1 MSWVSPQD
9 ILDRWVGAGAPDD
22 LDLVQA
28 LIEDAEAVV
37 LAEYPRIQDRIT
49 ADTLPLG
56 TVVMVVS
63 RMVMRVLRNPE
74 GLSYW
79 QMNTGPFGQGKNYGS
94 NGGVD
99 IWMTADENKLLA
111 PKRKGKAFEIDL
123 APTALPGVAI
133 SAYAGDVFTPG
144 GNMTSP
150 YYVTDNED

>member
-22 LDLVQA
+22 EDLVQA
-28 LIEDAEAVV
+28 LINDAEAIV
-37 LAEYPRIQDRIT
+37 LAEYPRIQDRIDSK
-49 ADTLPLG
+49 AMPLG

-99 IWMTADENKLLA
+99 IWMTSEEEELLA
-111 PKRKGKAFEIDL
+111 PKRKGKAFEL
-123 APTALPGVAI
+123 NLGYNALPGIPVPTSLMNGDGYI
-133 SAYAGDVFTPG
+133 ETPNLAYTLE
-144 GNMTSP
+144 S
-150 YYVTDNED
+150 ED